1 MNVEFDGSWRAA
13 AKQHERDSIDA
24 SISLAV
30 VPERISSAAR
40 PSGRYIPRTRDFGM
54 PILPAVFHRL
64 VVCTAYTDLRMEALA
79 SEFRPERVETRTVY
93 VQGTVIQVSV
103 VKDPLSLS
111 ITYFVQMGS
120 TCENRIIPCQL

>member
-64 VVCTAYTDLRMEALA
+64 AFSVHCGGR
-79 SEFRPERVETRTVY
+79 RPLHP
-93 VQGTVIQVSV
+93 G
-103 VKDPLSLS
+103 
-111 ITYFVQMGS
+111 G
-120 TCENRIIPCQL
+120 